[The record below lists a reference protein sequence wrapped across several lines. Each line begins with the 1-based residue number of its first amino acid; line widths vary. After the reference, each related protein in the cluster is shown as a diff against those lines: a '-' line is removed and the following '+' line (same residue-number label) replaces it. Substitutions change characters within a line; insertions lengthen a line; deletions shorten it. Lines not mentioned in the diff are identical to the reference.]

1 MTNSSVVL
9 NTTSHR
15 EDSFIQTQGPNGV
28 KSIFPAHQSSSHST
42 MEVSSVISS
51 TAVPS
56 NILQS
61 GGFVEWTLPKQ
72 KKKIHAIHLEVTLKN
87 TTSGTVSLNRAFS
100 LLDKIEYFSGS
111 NFLGVSE
118 QQAMYLKYA
127 LLNADS
133 QISARAQYTNLT
145 SSWTSWGLELEAG
158 GSRTLYIEMG
168 EMLSGLIP
176 GFLNQE
182 LRLRVHF
189 DKMMR
194 SLTSTAANSISIT
207 NSKLLVEN
215 VALEEPELAEI
226 ESIYKSNKF
235 THRFFEPRVQKA
247 PLTLT
252 TGGSYTISL
261 QNFYGSFSQL
271 WVSIRE
277 AEEDFLSTYN
287 YLNFVDN
294 IWLTDAGN
302 KIALGGNILK
312 ADFLRYQNGANFPS
326 SFLGRN
332 AVIPLVSSKSSFV
345 DLKSGR
351 HSGSLQLSAKG
362 EALHIQLRSDSPIS
376 GNHIV
381 QIVGWHASA
390 LRVQDGNIIV
400 LR

>member
-1 MTNSSVVL
+1 
-9 NTTSHR
+9 
-15 EDSFIQTQGPNGV
+15 
-28 KSIFPAHQSSSHST
+28 
-42 MEVSSVISS
+42 
-51 TAVPS
+51 
-56 NILQS
+56 
-61 GGFVEWTLPKQ
+61 
-72 KKKIHAIHLEVTLKN
+72 
-87 TTSGTVSLNRAFS
+87 
-100 LLDKIEYFSGS
+100 
-111 NFLGVSE
+111 
-118 QQAMYLKYA
+118 
-127 LLNADS
+127 
-133 QISARAQYTNLT
+133 
-145 SSWTSWGLELEAG
+145 
-158 GSRTLYIEMG
+158 MG
-168 EMLSGLIP
+168 EMFSGLIP
-176 GFLNQE
+176 AFLNQE
-182 LRLRVHF
+182 LRVRIHF
-189 DKMMR
+189 QKMTS
-194 SLTSTAANSISIT
+194 SLTLTENSLSIT

-226 ESIYKSNKF
+226 QSVYQSNKF
-235 THRFFEPRVQKA
+235 THRFFEPRVQKV
-247 PLTLT
+247 PLSLA

-271 WVSIRE
+271 WVAVKE
-277 AEEDFLSTYN
+277 ADENFLSSYS
-287 YLNFVDN
+287 YLDWIEN

-362 EALHIQLRSDSPIS
+362 EALHIQLRSDSVIS
-376 GNHIV
+376 GNNIV